1 MWGASFPL
9 PHSRLLP
16 PPRSR
21 SLIADAPAPA
31 LIAAAPFPVPSPAP
45 SPPLPSP
52 SPRPSQDGVPEAIAS
67 LISAGIKVW
76 VLTGDKVETAI
87 NIALA
92 SRLFDAS
99 MAIVELRCVSVCGC
113 NACCASAWMPAHEA
127 L

>member
-1 MWGASFPL
+1 
-9 PHSRLLP
+9 
-16 PPRSR
+16 
-21 SLIADAPAPA
+21 
-31 LIAAAPFPVPSPAP
+31 
-45 SPPLPSP
+45 
-52 SPRPSQDGVPEAIAS
+52 
-67 LISAGIKVW
+67 VW

-113 NACCASAWMPAHEA
+113 NACCASAWMPAVRLHGCMLCVCMDACCASAWMPAVRVHGCMLCGCNACCASAWMPAHEA